1 MWAPSPARDIGV
13 MWPDKIRLVLTG
25 QPWHFSPDHR
35 GSDLIAHHWSQALPR
50 AGAVR
55 CAAGKGARGEAG

>member
-1 MWAPSPARDIGV
+1 

-50 AGAVR
+50 AGAGRRAVGLDDR
-55 CAAGKGARGEAG
+55 L